1 MSRRVLA
8 CVLVLL
14 GTAASAGVTGAAP
27 QDFRCQI
34 HVIDNTTDT
43 AAVVG
48 GCRVALKAM
57 RFVFPNSERGDVY
70 DVQNGIGVHSSRVRP
85 SGSGSRVLTLRFPT
99 PLQPG
104 GDMGR
109 CMTHFVLDAFV
120 PPVSPGGK
128 ITVTLIATD
137 GTTQT
142 VDTTVRALS
151 HCT

>member
-1 MSRRVLA
+1 MLRRVLA

-14 GTAASAGVTGAAP
+14 GTAVSAGVTGAAP

-34 HVIDNTTDT
+34 HVIGYATDG
-43 AAVVG
+43 VVGVG
-48 GCRVALKAM
+48 GCKVTLKAM
-57 RFVFPNSERGDVY
+57 RLVFSTSERGDLY

-85 SGSGSRVLTLRFPT
+85 SGSGSKVLTLRFPT

-109 CMTHFVLDAFV
+109 CMTHFVLEAFV
-120 PPVSPGGK
+120 PPVPLGGK

-142 VDTTVRALS
+142 VDTTVRPLS
-151 HCT
+151 HCS